1 MGGKGGFF
9 DNILSGLFG
18 DTARPDSQRPDIGVP
33 MLAHWLPY
41 RSFDSKTDIFYNSA
55 SRGFVIE
62 VSPLVGAD
70 ERTGEILAQLL
81 SEGVPT
87 PGCLQFHQWMSPRIG
102 ERLSRWYLPRYSA
115 RGVYERMA
123 KHRVDFLTDGV
134 WESLSADAPFCLR
147 NHRVAISYST
157 PESSSVSTDEI
168 VSVMDGLISSLASIN
183 VSARKMDPVAL
194 IAWIDDMTSPTTAA
208 GDDTVSYN
216 PLDSIADQA
225 VRRDI
230 ELQIEPDRMLLR
242 TERFR
247 PTGKKIAGAPE
258 IGEIYPDTFDLR
270 SFSVRNLPVRW
281 APWDVARLIGDMFTD
296 KLRMPCPVATNLCLD
311 FPDAQTA
318 SNKAGFKYM
327 RTTSLADSK
336 SSKFL
341 PQLKDQS
348 QEWRYVNDELR
359 QGRKLVRVFYNVT
372 AFSPKGKGDSNER
385 VLKSVYRAAGW
396 DLLDDRYLQV
406 MGLLCAMPMTMA
418 NGLSKDLERMKRMR
432 TLLTT
437 TAANLAP
444 VQGEYLGGKVPH
456 LLLIG
461 RRGQPF
467 FWSPFDN
474 AAGNHNVAVFGKSG
488 SGKSVALQELCGSL
502 CGAGAKVVVIDDGR
516 SFEHSAKLQGGAFVE
531 FTMSSGFCLNPFSM
545 IDEEQARQDEDYLLD
560 CMAMLKAIIN
570 QMSRFSDRLNDTERG
585 LIDGAVNDVWE
596 DKGRKGSIDDV
607 IAALDKTGNAMAAD
621 LGIAMR
627 PFSSRGTYGKFFI
640 GDVSFELKAQLT
652 VFELSDLSAR
662 EELRGVVLTAIM
674 FMSQQMMR
682 KVDRAIPKALLLDE
696 AWQMLR
702 GGAMAEFIETYAR
715 TCRKYGASLV
725 TATQSLNDYYKSAGS
740 IAALENSD
748 WFVILQQKPE
758 TIADFKK
765 HDRFEMDD
773 YTDALLR
780 SLKRNGFEY
789 SDIMIK
795 GPDTLAVGRLVLD
808 PYSATLF
815 SSSPKTFAAID
826 ALIHEGMS
834 MDEAIERVAYPD
846 NPEKW
851 ASNSV
856 PDQSVPEA
864 DLAIAAE

>member
-1 MGGKGGFF
+1 MSAKPGFF
-9 DNILSGLFG
+9 DNLLAGVFG
-18 DTARPDSQRPDIGVP
+18 DTKRPDAQRPDLAAP

-41 RSFDSKTDIFYNSA
+41 RSYDPKTGIFYNSA

-62 VSPLVGAD
+62 AAPLVGAD
-70 ERTGEILAQLL
+70 ERTGEILTQFL
-81 SEGVPT
+81 SEGIPA

-102 ERLSRWYLPRYSA
+102 ERLSKWYLPRYAA

-157 PESSSVSTDEI
+157 PETSSISVEQI
-168 VSVMDGLISSLASIN
+168 VSIMEGLISTLASVN

-194 IAWIDDMTSPTTAA
+194 IGWIDDITSPTTAA
-208 GDDTVSYN
+208 GDDVVSYN
-216 PLDSIADQA
+216 PLDPIADQA

-230 ELQIEPDRMLLR
+230 ELQVEPDRMLLR

-247 PTGKKIAGAPE
+247 PTGKKVQGAPE
-258 IGEIYPDTFDLR
+258 IGEIYPDVFDVR
-270 SFSVRNLPVRW
+270 SFSVRNLPNRW
-281 APWDVARLIGDMFTD
+281 APWDVVRLIGDMFTD
-296 KLRMPCPVATNLCLD
+296 KLRMPCPISTNLCLEY
-311 FPDAQTA
+311 PDTQSSTNRA
-318 SNKAGFKYM
+318 SFKFM

-336 SSKFL
+336 SARFL
-341 PQLKDQS
+341 PQLRDQS
-348 QEWRYVNDELR
+348 QEWRYVNEEIR
-359 QGRKLVRVFYNVT
+359 QGRKLVRCFYSVT
-372 AFSPKGKGDSNER
+372 SFSPKGRGDANER

-444 VQGEYLGGKVPH
+444 LQGEYLGGQVPH

-467 FWSPFDN
+467 FWSPFEN

-488 SGKSVALQELCGSL
+488 SGKSVALQELCASL
-502 CGAGAKVVVIDDGR
+502 CGAGSKVVVIDDGR

-545 IDEEQARQDEDYLLD
+545 IDEEQAAQDEDYLLD

-570 QMSRFSDRLNDTERG
+570 QMSRHIDRLNDTERG

-596 DKGRKGSIDDV
+596 KHGRRGSIDHV
-607 IAALDKTGNAMAAD
+607 IEALGATGNPLAAD

-627 PFSSRGTYGKFFI
+627 PFSSGGTYGKFFK
-640 GDVSFELKAQLT
+640 GEVSFELKAQLT

-662 EELRGVVLTAIM
+662 EELRSVVLTAIM

-702 GGAMAEFIETYAR
+702 GGAMADFIETYAR

-740 IAALENSD
+740 ISRARKLGLVRHPAAKAGD
-748 WFVILQQKPE
+748 DRGLQE
-758 TIADFKK
+758 A
-765 HDRFEMDD
+765 
-773 YTDALLR
+773 R
-780 SLKRNGFEY
+780 SLR
-789 SDIMIK
+789 D
-795 GPDTLAVGRLVLD
+795 GRLHRRPSAVAQAQRVRIFRHHDQGPGDARRRPPRSRSLFGRFVLLE
-808 PYSATLF
+808 P
-815 SSSPKTFAAID
+815 
-826 ALIHEGMS
+826 
-834 MDEAIERVAYPD
+834 
-846 NPEKW
+846 
-851 ASNSV
+851 
-856 PDQSVPEA
+856 Q
-864 DLAIAAE
+864 DLRRDRRDDRRRAQHGRGDRAHCLSRQPREMGEQYRPP

>member
-1 MGGKGGFF
+1 MAGKAGMIESLMSG
-9 DNILSGLFG
+9 ILG
-18 DTARPDSQRPDIGVP
+18 DSRRPDADRPALGVP
-33 MLAHWLPY
+33 MLADWLPY
-41 RSFDSKTDIFYNSA
+41 RSFDAKTGIFYNSA
-55 SRGFVIE
+55 SRGFVVE
-62 VSPLVGAD
+62 AAPLIGAD
-70 ERTGEILAQLL
+70 ERTGEILTQFL
-81 SEGVPT
+81 SEAIPE
-87 PGCLQFHQWMSPRIG
+87 PGCLQFHQWMSPRIS

-134 WESLSADAPFCLR
+134 WQSLSADAPFCLR

-157 PESSSVSTDEI
+157 PESSNVSVEEI
-168 VSVMDGLISSLASIN
+168 VAVMDGLISALASIN
-183 VSARKMDPVAL
+183 VLARKMDPTDL
-194 IAWIDDMTSPTTAA
+194 IGWVDDITSPTTAA
-208 GDDTVSYN
+208 GEDVVNYN
-216 PLDSIADQA
+216 PLDPIADQA
-225 VRRDI
+225 VRRDV
-230 ELQIEPDRMLLR
+230 ELHIEPDRMLLR

-247 PTGKKIAGAPE
+247 PTGHTVDEAPE
-258 IGEIYPDTFDLR
+258 IGEILPDVFDVR
-270 SFSVRNLPVRW
+270 SFSVRNLPTRW

-296 KLRMPCPVATNLCLD
+296 KLRMPCPVATNLCVE
-311 FPDAQTA
+311 FPDLQA
-318 SNKAGFKYM
+318 STNKASFKFM

-336 SSKFL
+336 SARFL
-341 PQLKDQS
+341 PQLREQS

-359 QGRKLVRVFYNVT
+359 QGRKLVRVFFSVT
-372 AFSPKGKGDSNER
+372 AFSPKGKGDANER

-396 DLLDDRYLQV
+396 DLLDDRYLQI

-418 NGLSKDLERMKRMR
+418 NGLSRDLERMKRMR

-444 VQGEYLGGKVPH
+444 IQGEFLGGQVPH
-456 LLLIG
+456 LMLIG

-467 FWSPFDN
+467 FWSPFEN

-488 SGKSVALQELCGSL
+488 SGKSVTLQELCASL
-502 CGAGAKVVVIDDGR
+502 CGAGARVVVIDDGR

-531 FTMSSGFCLNPFSM
+531 FTLGSGFCLNPFSM
-545 IDEEQARQDEDYLLD
+545 IDEELAATDEDYLLD
-560 CMAMLKAIIN
+560 CMAMLKAIVN
-570 QMSRFSDRLNDTERG
+570 QMSRHIDRLNDTERG
-585 LIDGAVNDVWE
+585 LIDGAVNSVWVE
-596 DKGRKGSIDDV
+596 KGRHGSIDDV
-607 IAALDKTGNAMAAD
+607 IAALDATGNGLAMD

-627 PFSSRGTYGKFFI
+627 PFSSGGTYGRFFQ
-640 GDVSFELKAQLT
+640 GEVSFELSAQLT
-652 VFELSDLSAR
+652 VFELSDLSSR
-662 EELRGVVLTAIM
+662 EELRSVVLTAIM

-682 KVDRAIPKALLLDE
+682 KVDRATPKALLLDE

-702 GGAMAEFIETYAR
+702 GGAMADFIETYAR

-780 SLKRNGFEY
+780 SLKINGREY
-789 SDIMIK
+789 SDILIK
-795 GPDTLAVGRLVLD
+795 GPETLAVGRLVLD
-808 PYSATLF
+808 PFSATVF
-815 SSSPKTFAAID
+815 SSSPAVYAAI
-826 ALIHEGMS
+826 EGLVAQGFS
-834 MDEAIERVAYPD
+834 MDEAIERVAYPE

-851 ASNSV
+851 AAR
-856 PDQSVPEA
+856 A
-864 DLAIAAE
+864 DDGIAEAAE

>member
-1 MGGKGGFF
+1 MAGGGFMASL
-9 DNILSGLFG
+9 LSGILG
-18 DTARPDSQRPDIGVP
+18 DTSRPDSGRPELGVP

-41 RSFDSKTDIFYNSA
+41 RSYDPKTGIFYNSA

-62 VSPLVGAD
+62 AAPMVGAD
-70 ERTGEILAQLL
+70 ERTGEILTQFL
-81 SEGVPT
+81 SEAIPA
-87 PGCLQFHQWMSPRIG
+87 PGCLQFHQWMSPRVG

-115 RGVYERMA
+115 RGVYERLA

-134 WESLSADAPFCLR
+134 WQSLSADAPFSLR
-147 NHRVAISYST
+147 QHRVAISYST
-157 PESSSVSTDEI
+157 PESSNVSAEEI
-168 VSVMDGLISSLASIN
+168 VSVMDGLVSALASIN
-183 VSARKMDPVAL
+183 VSARKMDPAAL
-194 IAWIDDMTSPTTAA
+194 IAWIDDITSPTTAA
-208 GDDTVSYN
+208 GEDVVSYN
-216 PLDSIADQA
+216 PLDPIADQA
-225 VRRDI
+225 VRRDV
-230 ELQIEPDRMLLR
+230 ELHIEPDRMLLR

-247 PTGKKIAGAPE
+247 PTGKTIGDAPE
-258 IGEIYPDTFDLR
+258 IGEILPDVFDVR
-270 SFSVRNLPVRW
+270 SFSVRNLPTRW

-296 KLRMPCPVATNLCLD
+296 KLRMPCPVATNLCIE
-311 FPDAQTA
+311 FPDLQA
-318 SNKAGFKYM
+318 STSKASFKFM

-336 SSKFL
+336 SSRFL
-341 PQLKDQS
+341 PQLREQS
-348 QEWRYVNDELR
+348 QEWRYVNDEIR
-359 QGRKLVRVFYNVT
+359 QGRKLVRVFFSVT
-372 AFSPKGKGDSNER
+372 AFSPKGKGDANER

-396 DLLDDRYLQV
+396 DLLDDRYLQI

-418 NGLSKDLERMKRMR
+418 NGLARDLERMKRMR

-444 VQGEYLGGKVPH
+444 IQGEFLGGQVPH
-456 LLLIG
+456 LMLVG

-467 FWSPFDN
+467 FWSPFEN
-474 AAGNHNVAVFGKSG
+474 KAGNHNVAVVGKSG
-488 SGKSVALQELCGSL
+488 SGKSVTLQELCASL
-502 CGAGAKVVVIDDGR
+502 CGAGARVVVIDDGR

-545 IDEEQARQDEDYLLD
+545 IDEELARADEDYLLD
-560 CMAMLKAIIN
+560 CMAMLKAIVN
-570 QMSRFSDRLNDTERG
+570 QMSRHIDRLNDTERG
-585 LIDGAVNDVWE
+585 LIDGAVNAVWE
-596 DKGRKGSIDDV
+596 EKGKSGSIDDV
-607 IAALDKTGNAMAAD
+607 IGALDATGNSLAID

-627 PFSSRGTYGKFFI
+627 PFSSGGTYGRFFQ
-640 GDVSFELKAQLT
+640 GEVSFELSAQLT
-652 VFELSDLSAR
+652 VFELSDLSSR
-662 EELRGVVLTAIM
+662 EELRSVVLTAIM

-702 GGAMAEFIETYAR
+702 GGAMADFIETYAR

-780 SLKRNGFEY
+780 SLKINGREY
-789 SDIMIK
+789 SDILIK
-795 GPDTLAVGRLVLD
+795 GPETLAVGRLVLD
-808 PYSATLF
+808 PFSATVY
-815 SSSPKTFAAID
+815 SSSPAVYAAVED
-826 ALIHEGMS
+826 LVAQGLS
-834 MDEAIERVAYPD
+834 MDEAIERLAFPE

-851 ASNSV
+851 AAHE
-856 PDQSVPEA
+856 PP
-864 DLAIAAE
+864 DLAEAAE

>member
-1 MGGKGGFF
+1 MAGKAGIFESLMSG
-9 DNILSGLFG
+9 ILG
-18 DTARPDSQRPDIGVP
+18 DSRRPDSDRPELGVP
-33 MLAHWLPY
+33 MLADWLPY
-41 RSFDSKTDIFYNSA
+41 RSFDAKTGIFYNSA

-62 VSPLVGAD
+62 AAPLIGAD
-70 ERTGEILAQLL
+70 ERTGEILTQFL
-81 SEGVPT
+81 SEAIPA
-87 PGCLQFHQWMSPRIG
+87 PGCLQFHQWMSPRVS
-102 ERLSRWYLPRYSA
+102 ERLSRWYLPRYAA

-134 WESLSADAPFCLR
+134 WRSLSNDAPFSLR

-157 PESSSVSTDEI
+157 PEASSVTVEEI
-168 VSVMDGLISSLASIN
+168 VAVMDGLISALASIN
-183 VSARKMDPVAL
+183 VSARKMDPTDL
-194 IAWIDDMTSPTTAA
+194 IGWVDDITSPTTAA
-208 GDDTVSYN
+208 GEDVVNYN
-216 PLDSIADQA
+216 PLDPIADQA
-225 VRRDI
+225 VRRDV
-230 ELQIEPDRMLLR
+230 ELHIEPDRMLLR

-247 PTGKKIAGAPE
+247 PTGHTVDNAPE
-258 IGEIYPDTFDLR
+258 IGEILPDVFDVR

-296 KLRMPCPVATNLCLD
+296 KLRMPCPVATNLCVE
-311 FPDAQTA
+311 FPDPLAS
-318 SNKAGFKYM
+318 SNKASFKFM

-336 SSKFL
+336 SARFL
-341 PQLKDQS
+341 PQLREQS

-359 QGRKLVRVFYNVT
+359 QGRKLVRVFFSVT
-372 AFSPKGKGDSNER
+372 SFSPKGRGDANER

-418 NGLSKDLERMKRMR
+418 NGLSRDLERMKRMR

-444 VQGEYLGGKVPH
+444 IQGEFLGGQVPH
-456 LLLIG
+456 LMLIG

-467 FWSPFDN
+467 FWSPFEN

-488 SGKSVALQELCGSL
+488 SGKSVTLQELCASL
-502 CGAGAKVVVIDDGR
+502 CGAGARVVVIDDGR

-545 IDEEQARQDEDYLLD
+545 IDEELAATDEDYLLD
-560 CMAMLKAIIN
+560 CMAMLKAIVN
-570 QMSRFSDRLNDTERG
+570 QMSRHIDRLNDTERG
-585 LIDGAVNDVWE
+585 LIDGAVNSVWAE
-596 DKGRKGSIDDV
+596 KGRHGAIDDV
-607 IAALDKTGNAMAAD
+607 IAALDATGNGLAMD

-627 PFSSRGTYGKFFI
+627 PFSSGGTYGRFFQ
-640 GDVSFELKAQLT
+640 GEVSFELSAQLT
-652 VFELSDLSAR
+652 VFELSDLSSR
-662 EELRGVVLTAIM
+662 EELRSVVLTAIM

-702 GGAMAEFIETYAR
+702 GGAMADFIEAYAR

-780 SLKRNGFEY
+780 SLKINGREY
-789 SDIMIK
+789 SDILIK
-795 GPDTLAVGRLVLD
+795 GPETLAVGRLVLD
-808 PYSATLF
+808 PFSATVF
-815 SSSPKTFAAID
+815 SSSPAVYAAI
-826 ALIHEGMS
+826 EGLVARGLS
-834 MDEAIERVAYPD
+834 MDEAIERVAYPE

-851 ASNSV
+851 ASH
-856 PDQSVPEA
+856 DDGDIAE
-864 DLAIAAE
+864 AAE

>member
-1 MGGKGGFF
+1 MAFNPGFF
-9 DNILSGLFG
+9 DSLASGLFG
-18 DTARPDSQRPDIGVP
+18 DARRPDAQRPDLAVP

-41 RSFDSKTDIFYNSA
+41 RSYDPKTGIFYNSA

-62 VSPLVGAD
+62 AAPLVGAD
-70 ERTGEILAQLL
+70 ERTGEILSQFL
-81 SEGVPT
+81 SEGIAA
-87 PGCLQFHQWMSPRIG
+87 PGCLQFHQWMSPRIS
-102 ERLSRWYLPRYSA
+102 ERLSKWYLPRYGA
-115 RGVYERMA
+115 KGVYERMA
-123 KHRVDFLTDGV
+123 KHRVDFLTAGV

-157 PESSSVSTDEI
+157 PENASVTAEEI
-168 VSVMDGLISSLASIN
+168 VTVMDGLIAALASVN
-183 VSARKMDPVAL
+183 VAGRKMDPVAL
-194 IAWIDDMTSPTTAA
+194 IAWIDDITSPTTAS
-208 GDDTVSYN
+208 GEDGVSYN

-225 VRRDI
+225 IRRDI
-230 ELQIEPDRMLLR
+230 ALRIEPDRMLLR

-247 PTGKKIAGAPE
+247 PTGQKHGGAPE
-258 IGEIYPDTFDLR
+258 IGEIYPDVFDVR
-270 SFSVRNLPVRW
+270 AFSVRNLPNRW

-296 KLRMPCPVATNLCLD
+296 KLRMPCPVSTNLCLEY
-311 FPDAQTA
+311 PDVQAATSKA
-318 SNKAGFKYM
+318 SFKFL
-327 RTTSLADSK
+327 RTTSLADSR
-336 SSKFL
+336 SSRFL
-341 PQLKDQS
+341 PQLRDQS
-348 QEWRYVNDELR
+348 HEWRYVNDEIR
-359 QGRKLVRVFYNVT
+359 QGRKLVRVFYSVT
-372 AFSPKGKGDSNER
+372 AFSPEGKGDANER

-418 NGLSKDLERMKRMR
+418 NGLARDLDRMKRMR

-444 VQGEYLGGKVPH
+444 LQGEYLGGQVPH
-456 LLLIG
+456 LLLLG

-467 FWSPFDN
+467 FWSPFEN
-474 AAGNHNVAVFGKSG
+474 GAGNHNVALFGKSG
-488 SGKSVALQELCGSL
+488 SGKSVALQELCAAL

-531 FTMSSGFCLNPFSM
+531 FTMSAGFCLNPFSM
-545 IDEEQARQDEDYLLD
+545 IDGPQASQDEDYLLD

-570 QMSRFSDRLNDTERG
+570 QMARHIDRLNDTERG
-585 LIDGAVNDVWE
+585 LIDGAVNDVW
-596 DKGRKGSIDDV
+596 DRHGRHGSIDLV
-607 IAALDKTGNAMAAD
+607 IEALNATGNPLGCD

-627 PFSSRGTYGKFFI
+627 PFSSGGTYGKFFK
-640 GDVSFELKAQLT
+640 GQVSFELKAQLT

-662 EELRGVVLTAIM
+662 EELRAVVLTAIM
-674 FMSQQMMR
+674 FMAQQMMR

-696 AWQMLR
+696 AWQLLR
-702 GGAMAEFIETYAR
+702 GGAMADFIETYAR

-740 IAALENSD
+740 VAALENSD

-765 HDRFEMDD
+765 HERFEMDD

-808 PYSATLF
+808 PYSAALF

-826 ALIHEGMS
+826 AMIADGLS
-834 MDEAIERVAYPD
+834 MDEAIERIAFPD
-846 NPEKW
+846 NPGRR
-851 ASNSV
+851 ARNIV
-856 PDQSVPEA
+856 AA
-864 DLAIAAE
+864 DPAVAVE